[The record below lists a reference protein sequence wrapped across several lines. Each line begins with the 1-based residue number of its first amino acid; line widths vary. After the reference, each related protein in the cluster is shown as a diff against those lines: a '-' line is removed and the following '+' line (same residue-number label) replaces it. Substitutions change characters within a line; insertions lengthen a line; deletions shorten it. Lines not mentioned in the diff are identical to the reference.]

1 MYLKEIRDY
10 GVFVVQMFFWL
21 LYLLSCYGLDLMVN
35 GVDLGIVILLFF
47 VFLGIFCQLILKVI
61 FNCFKIEK

>member
-10 GVFVVQMFFWL
+10 GVFVVQMFFCL
-21 LYLLSCYGLDLMVN
+21 LYLLSCYGFDLMVN
-35 GVDLGIVILLFF
+35 GVDLGIVILFFF